1 MAKYNSKALEITY
14 NSVAIEGSGSS
25 LDVDETQGAEDVTSF
40 GEDDGA
46 YIAGGVTHRKAS
58 FNAFAEDD
66 DTIYDELVPGTSSTL
81 EWYPQ
86 GNSSGKPKKSV
97 TAIVTSR
104 KRSFGVGKAV
114 LISSE
119 FQLSGAVTD
128 TVVA

>member
-1 MAKYNSKALEITY
+1 MAKYNSKALEITF

-25 LDVDETQGAEDVTSF
+25 LDVDEAQAAEDVTSF

-66 DTIYDELVPGTSSTL
+66 DAIYDALVPGTSATL
-81 EWYPQ
+81 DWYPQ
-86 GNSSGKPKKSV
+86 GNSTGKDKKSA

-104 KRSFGVGKAV
+104 KRAFGVGKAV
-114 LISSE
+114 LVSAE
-119 FQLSGAVTD
+119 FQISGAVTD
-128 TVVA
+128 SVVA